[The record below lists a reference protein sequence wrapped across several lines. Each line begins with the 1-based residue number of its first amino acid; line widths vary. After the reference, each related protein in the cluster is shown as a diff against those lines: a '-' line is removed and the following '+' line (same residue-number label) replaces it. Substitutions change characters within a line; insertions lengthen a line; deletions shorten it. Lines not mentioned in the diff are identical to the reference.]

1 MTGRVSAE
9 RTRRAPGEGLHARG
23 ARRVMGKDLTRHR
36 TRHGRVRAFSLAP
49 ACGNMF
55 ALTAIANMACIRA
68 MPSPSSSSS
77 LLCSR
82 VLHLRRS
89 PSSSCGTRRHRG
101 VGNVSPVFSQRAIH
115 VPVGNVSPVFS
126 QRAIHVPVF
135 SQWAIHIPRGKC
147 IARFSQRAINIPH
160 PDIA

>member
-23 ARRVMGKDLTRHR
+23 ARRVMGKVSQGRWTKDLTRHR

-115 VPVGNVSPVFS
+115 VPVGNVSPVVS
-126 QRAIHVPVF
+126 QRAIHVSVF
-135 SQWAIHIPRGKC
+135 NQWAIHIPRGKC
-147 IARFSQRAINIPH
+147 IARF
-160 PDIA
+160 